1 MSVAVLLAYAIG
13 VTLGLLAARITAFG
27 LIWPKIVRTQ
37 LLLVAIALSITSV
50 WSIDG
55 IDSVVWPALMVLA
68 LAVMTVVSR
77 LTVDRSSPS
86 PDAHAALQTWSA
98 AANTGFFVVPVAT
111 VLCGPAGAV
120 TAVLMD
126 RMGIPL
132 FSYWTHLLR
141 RSAPIPQRM
150 HTSWIDQSPLIALGI
165 GLVLRMFGTAPDWAH
180 AITLAAAPILAA
192 SGSAVFIGSVL
203 HPSQRIDPRPGVRR
217 WLALVGLRI
226 VLFAAIAVL
235 APTEPIRVVA
245 ILCALTIP
253 VFAAPQMCTVY
264 GYTEPAVAAGSRYG
278 WFFGALGLAA
288 AFAVVH
294 VG

>member
-13 VTLGLLAARITAFG
+13 VTLGVAAARVTAFG
-27 LIWPKIVRTQ
+27 LVWPKIVRTQ

-55 IDSVVWPALMVLA
+55 IDSVIWPALMVAA
-68 LAVMTVVSR
+68 LLVMTVASR
-77 LTVDRSSPS
+77 LTVRGPS

-98 AANTGFFVVPVAT
+98 AANSGFFVVPVAT

-120 TAVLMD
+120 AAVLMD

-132 FSYWTHLLR
+132 YAYWTHLLR
-141 RSAPIPQRM
+141 RSAPIPQRT

-165 GLVLRMFGTAPDWAH
+165 GLILRMFGTAPDWAH
-180 AITLAAAPILAA
+180 AVTLVAAPILAA

-217 WLALVGLRI
+217 WLALVGVRI
-226 VLFAAIAVL
+226 ALFGAIAIA
-235 APTEPIRVVA
+235 APTEPLRIVA
-245 ILCALTIP
+245 VLCALTIP
-253 VFAAPQMCTVY
+253 VFAAPQMCALY
-264 GYTEPAVAAGSRYG
+264 GYTEPAVTAGSRYG
-278 WFFGALGLAA
+278 WFFGALGLVAA
-288 AFAVVH
+288 VLVLHAT
-294 VG
+294 

>member
-13 VTLGLLAARITAFG
+13 VTLGILAARVTAFG
-27 LIWPKIVRTQ
+27 LVWPKIVRTQ

-55 IDSVVWPALMVLA
+55 IDSVVWPALMVAA
-68 LAVMTVVSR
+68 LAVMTLVSR
-77 LTVDRSSPS
+77 LTVKGPS
-86 PDAHAALQTWSA
+86 PDAHAALQTWA
-98 AANTGFFVVPVAT
+98 AGANSGFFVVPVAT
-111 VLCGPAGAV
+111 VVAGPAGAV
-120 TAVLMD
+120 AAVLMD
-126 RMGIPL
+126 RMSIPL
-132 FSYWTHLLR
+132 YSYWTHLLR

-150 HTSWIDQSPLIALGI
+150 HTSWIDQSPLIALGV

-180 AITLAAAPILAA
+180 AVTLVAAPILAA

-217 WLALVGLRI
+217 WLALSSLR
-226 VLFAAIAVL
+226 VALFLAIAVA
-235 APTEPIRVVA
+235 APTEPLRIVA

-278 WFFGALGLAA
+278 WFFGAAGLAA
-288 AFAVVH
+288 VALLVR
-294 VG
+294 